1 MNDAAKNPFGSTAVA
16 ERSARGVIEIEQNRV
31 VAEVQAAMMIAKRF
45 PRDPVKAV
53 DLILQDC
60 TRMSLAENA
69 TYDYA
74 RGGTSISAPS
84 IRLAEVMAQ
93 RWGNIEC
100 GVKEISRHGGYSE
113 AMTYAMD
120 LETGFRDVKTFQVKH
135 WRDTKQ
141 GGYQL
146 TEERDIY
153 ELVANMGARRKRAC
167 ILAVIPGEVAEA
179 AVKQCDVTLNT
190 KAEIT
195 PERLKSLLE
204 KFAEL
209 SVTQAQIEAR
219 IQRRLE
225 AITPALLVQ
234 LGKVY
239 TSLKDGMSVVS
250 DWFEATVAEGEA
262 AKPKTGAD
270 ALKAAAK
277 TKAPKHQGGPGQ
289 GGVGVNVGGVAVGG
303 TGGGGGGPDHDPTL
317 GIPGAGDISHV
328 GKPDTPVSGTTR
340 KVVDENGEVLFE
352 TNETPALGTPGE
364 HKGRCYTVIEFTD
377 TTIKVEFDGAPNVT
391 YEKLKAAIE
400 SRKDTDTLDADAT
413 LIGEI
418 PDHDR
423 QNELAKLYQ
432 KRRKELKA
440 KSE

>member
-1 MNDAAKNPFGSTAVA
+1 MDDAAKNPFGSTAVA

-45 PRDPVKAV
+45 PRDPVKAM

-74 RGGTSISAPS
+74 RGGTNISAPS
-84 IRLAEVMAQ
+84 IRLAEVIAQ
-93 RWGNIEC
+93 RWGNLEC
-100 GVKEISRHGGYSE
+100 GVKEISRHAGYSE

-120 LETGFRDVKTFQVKH
+120 LESGFRDVKTFQVKH

-190 KAEIT
+190 KAEVT

-225 AITPALLVQ
+225 AMTPALLVQ

-250 DWFEATVAEGEA
+250 DWFEAQSVETEQT
-262 AKPKTGAD
+262 KPKTGAE

-277 TKAPKHQGGPGQ
+277 KKEPESKGKPPEDKGAASEK
-289 GGVGVNVGGVAVGG
+289 
-303 TGGGGGGPDHDPTL
+303 DDPTL

-328 GKPDTPVSGTTR
+328 GKPAARIER
-340 KVVDENGEVLFE
+340 KLVDENGEVLFH
-352 TNETPALGTPGE
+352 TDDVPVLGMPVE
-364 HKGRCYTVIEFTD
+364 HKGTRYRVVEFTD
-377 TTIKVEFDGAPNVT
+377 AIIKLELDKPAPIDSGGPTVT
-391 YEKLKAAIE
+391 FAKLKATME
-400 SRKDTDTLDADAT
+400 SRKDTDALDADAS

-418 PDHDR
+418 PDHGE
-423 QNELAKLYQ
+423 QNALAKLYQ
-432 KRRKELKA
+432 KLRKELRA
-440 KSE
+440 R